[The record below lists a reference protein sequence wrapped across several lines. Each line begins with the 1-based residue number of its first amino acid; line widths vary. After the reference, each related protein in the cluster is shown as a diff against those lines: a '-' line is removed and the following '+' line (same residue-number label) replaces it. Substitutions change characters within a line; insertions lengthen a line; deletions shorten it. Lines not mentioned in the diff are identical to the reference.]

1 MRVQWLVLLGCAI
14 LSLPAAATA
23 STSPESSAILT
34 LSSGAANAPAP
45 WSSAAWSSG
54 SFPAVLAVS
63 FSGTAPA
70 SNQWYGAITPALWTA
85 QDTIS
90 APPAHPFTMQPSS
103 SLAPV
108 APECWRP
115 ASISNAWDCSVK
127 PITRYDLPLRHA
139 LRHLWPL
146 RGNKNR

>member
-1 MRVQWLVLLGCAI
+1 MRMQWLALLGCAL
-14 LSLPAAATA
+14 LSMPAAAIA
-23 STSPESSAILT
+23 ARSPESSAILT
-34 LSSGAANAPAP
+34 LSSGSAPAQR
-45 WSSAAWSSG
+45 SSAGWSSG
-54 SFPAVLAVS
+54 SFPGVLAVS
-63 FSGTAPA
+63 FSDAVQA
-70 SNQWYGAITPALWTA
+70 SNQGYGAITPALWTA

-90 APPAHPFTMQPSS
+90 APPVHPFTMQPPS

-146 RGNKNR
+146 HGNKDR